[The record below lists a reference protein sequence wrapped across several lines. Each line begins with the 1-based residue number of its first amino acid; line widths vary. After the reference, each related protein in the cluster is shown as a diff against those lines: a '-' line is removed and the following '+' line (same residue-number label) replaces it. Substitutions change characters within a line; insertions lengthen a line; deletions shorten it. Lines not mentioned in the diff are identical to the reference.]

1 MQLDVCKKEYN
12 QGNSFKKRGGGVVGR
27 KELEEKETPTLA

>member
-12 QGNSFKKRGGGVVGR
+12 QGNSFKKRGGGGVGR

>member
-12 QGNSFKKRGGGVVGR
+12 QGNSFKKRGGGVGR